1 MRTPRRT
8 LVLGCVLAVASA
20 GLAQTAVPPPVKK
33 PLVAVKVEPVLGH
46 IPAGSAGFLVLNNVQ
61 KSVGNIEKFIDGIGM
76 GEMIKQNM
84 PDGLLRAALAGLNVG
99 EGFNSAGG
107 LAVVM
112 LDPAKFDVDLI
123 DMVTATTRPRATKP
137 AKEPKLP
144 LVIFV
149 PGVGVQTVFANY
161 KPVRAGKSWKI
172 ASPAGPV
179 FARQHAG
186 YILVSPTDKAID
198 AVVASRVPAARG
210 LTAAQLAALAASD
223 IAVYLNMDVL
233 GPIGAKGLDVLTAE
247 FKKMP
252 AQPMPM
258 DIGKI
263 FGFYKSL
270 LTQAKGA
277 VITVRLTKSAAI
289 VDELV
294 AFKPDSLIGKAIA
307 VAKFTKSVPLG
318 RLPNLPYVF
327 AANTHYA
334 GKEANKQLMA
344 LMAPLLGEMFKG
356 NKDAQATFDKINAD
370 SADQAQSVQI
380 VLGGAPKD
388 SGLFG
393 LAYVITCKDSAK
405 LKALTADSIG
415 IAKTIWTSM
424 LPKGEAK
431 EELSKLKITYAKA
444 VETVSGLSVDA
455 IEIDHPR
462 IAELDA
468 DDREKMTDILGE
480 DKIRVFIAAVD
491 KTTLAITFGGGKA
504 FLAET
509 IKTARA
515 GGGTI
520 PADTGV
526 KTAIS
531 ALPKNSQMVMLLSVG
546 NLWKVVQNA
555 LTVLDADMPPINLAA
570 KAPIA
575 IGAKVGGTSLHAAVY
590 MPSSVVKDI
599 IQNVMAMGRRDA
611 MEAPPAR
618 VTQPP
623 TKGGEDF

>member
-1 MRTPRRT
+1 MRTLRRT

-20 GLAQTAVPPPVKK
+20 GLAQTAVPTPVKK

-46 IPAGSAGFLVLNNVQ
+46 VPAGSAGFLVLNNVQ
-61 KSVGNIEKFIDGIGM
+61 KSVGNIEKFLDGIGM
-76 GEMIKQNM
+76 GEMIKKNM
-84 PDGLLRAALAGLNVG
+84 PDGLLRAALASLKVG
-99 EGFNSAGG
+99 EGFNPAGG

-112 LDPAKFDVDLI
+112 LDPAKFNIDLI
-123 DMVTATTRPRATKP
+123 DMVAPPAKPRTTKP

-149 PGVGVQTVFANY
+149 PGTGVQRVFAAFE
-161 KPVRAGKSWKI
+161 PVKAGKSWKI

-179 FARQHAG
+179 FARQHGG

-198 AVVASRVPAARG
+198 AVVASKVKVARG
-210 LTAAQLAALAASD
+210 LPAAQIAAIAASD

-233 GPIGAKGLDVLTAE
+233 GPIGAKGLDVLTAK
-247 FKKMP
+247 FKEMP

-307 VAKFTKSVPLG
+307 VAKFAKSAPLG

-327 AANTHYA
+327 AMNAHYA

-356 NKDAQATFDKINAD
+356 DKDARAKYDKIND
-370 SADQAQSVQI
+370 DFADQAQSVQVVI
-380 VLGGAPKD
+380 GGAPKD

-405 LKALTADSIG
+405 LKALTTDSVG
-415 IAKTIWTSM
+415 IAKTIWTAM
-424 LPKGEAK
+424 LPEGEPKKELAK
-431 EELSKLKITYAKA
+431 VKITYVKA
-444 VETVSGLSVDA
+444 VETVGGLSVDA
-455 IEIDHPR
+455 IEIDHPK
-462 IAELDA
+462 IAELDE
-468 DDREKMTDILGE
+468 DDRKKLTAVFGE
-480 DKIRVFIAAVD
+480 DKIRVFITAVD
-491 KTTLAITFGGGKA
+491 KTTLVVTFGGGKA

-509 IKTARA
+509 IKTAKG

-520 PADTGV
+520 PADAGV
-526 KTAIS
+526 KTAMS
-531 ALPKNSQMVMLLSVG
+531 AMPKNSQMVMLLSVG
-546 NLWKVVQNA
+546 NLWQVVKNA
-555 LTVLDADMPPINLAA
+555 LTVLDAPAPPINLTA

-575 IGAKVGGTSLHAAVY
+575 IGAKVGGTSLHATLYV
-590 MPSSVVKDI
+590 PSSVVKDI

-611 MEAPPAR
+611 MEAPPGA
-618 VTQPP
+618 TKPPP
-623 TKGGEDF
+623 TEGGEDF